1 MSNKSQLLISNAIFV
16 KIRLYPLVTES
27 TGPLL
32 SHKMPFIFKN
42 RLLRALFDQYKPMTR
57 NTVKILCGMIFAV
70 PFLLIVL
77 SCAQPLFKND
87 LEAIQARGVL
97 KVITRNN
104 ATCFY
109 EGSFGFEGFEYD
121 LVRAFANHIGVKLEP
136 VVMDNTDAMVAELL
150 RGNADLIA
158 AGFIARDD
166 LKMHLAFGPV
176 YQEIQQLVVGRRGG
190 PRPRAASDLIG
201 QSIWV
206 MSGAFQEK
214 CLNMLKK
221 DYPELSW
228 LSISDYESEELM
240 EMVWQ
245 GVIPLTIVDSN
256 TIAINRRYYP
266 ELLVHF
272 AIDQRQNLAWVIN
285 PKNQYL
291 RNAVNQWFAMPATAS
306 LLKRLTQH
314 YYGHLKNFNYVDI
327 KTYRKRLRYRLPR
340 YQKYFK
346 EAAVEYG
353 LDWKL
358 VAAQAYQESH
368 WNPRAKSFTGVRGL
382 MMLTQKTAR
391 DLGVK
396 NRLDPQQSIYAG
408 TQYLASLHQ
417 RIEVD
422 VPEPD
427 RTFMALAAYNV
438 GWGHLKD
445 ARTLA
450 TKLGKESNSWSD
462 VRSTLPMLR
471 LKKYYRKLP
480 HGYARGAEPVH
491 YVDRIRTYHKILVL
505 IYEDARENLKTS
517 TTGEK
522 VHSGT

>member
-1 MSNKSQLLISNAIFV
+1 M
-16 KIRLYPLVTES
+16 T
-27 TGPLL
+27 
-32 SHKMPFIFKN
+32 KN
-42 RLLRALFDQYKPMTR
+42 IGKL
-57 NTVKILCGMIFAV
+57 LCGLIFGV
-70 PFLLIVL
+70 LFLLTVL
-77 SCAQPLFKND
+77 NCTQPLFKND

-104 ATCFY
+104 GTCFY

-121 LVRAFANHIGVKLEP
+121 LVQAFANYIGVKLELI
-136 VVMDNTDAMVAELL
+136 VMDNTDTMVSELL
-150 RGNADLIA
+150 HGNADLIA

-166 LKMHLAFGPV
+166 LQMHLAFGPV
-176 YQEIQQLVVGRRGG
+176 YQEIQQLVVGLRGG
-190 PRPRAASDLIG
+190 PRPRNVSDLVG

-206 MSGAFQEK
+206 MAGAFPEK

-221 DYPELSW
+221 DYPRLSW

-256 TIAINRRYYP
+256 TIAINRMYYP

-272 AIDQRQNLAWVIN
+272 SIDQRQNLAWVMN
-285 PKNQYL
+285 PKNLHL
-291 RNAVNQWFAMPATAS
+291 RDAVNQWFALPSTAS
-306 LLKRLTQH
+306 LLKRLTQY
-314 YYGHLKNFNYVDI
+314 YYGHLKNFDYTDI
-327 KTYRKRLRYRLPR
+327 TKYRDRLRYRLPK

-346 EAAVEYG
+346 ESAVEFG

-358 VAAQAYQESH
+358 IAAQSYQESH

-382 MMLTQKTAR
+382 MMLTRKTAR

-396 NRLDPQQSIYAG
+396 NRLDPRQSIYAG

-417 RIEVD
+417 RIEAD

-438 GWGHLKD
+438 GWGHLED

-450 TKLGKESNSWSD
+450 FRLGKEPNSWSD
-462 VRSTLPMLR
+462 VRATLPLLR

-480 HGYARGAEPVH
+480 HGYARGAEPVQ
-491 YVDRIRTYHKILVL
+491 YVDRIRTYHRILV
-505 IYEDARENLKTS
+505 IMEDGARGKFETS
-517 TTGEK
+517 ATGVK
-522 VHSGT
+522 AYPGT